1 MCADV
6 TPPVYCGRWA
16 LKLPLCVNS
25 RPNTN
30 IAMKHATPKPAST
43 VTTLWNVRV
52 GSSATT
58 AISSSTMIEAMKPG
72 VPVIVPVASVNQ
84 LFAPWKPPAPIPMI
98 RAEIWRFL
106 STSGTSKAMIRTLAI
121 TSVHDSSQPRNG
133 CRMRLE
139 NT

>member
-1 MCADV
+1 
-6 TPPVYCGRWA
+6 
-16 LKLPLCVNS
+16 
-25 RPNTN
+25 
-30 IAMKHATPKPAST
+30 MKHATPNPASV

-58 AISSSTMIEAMKPG
+58 AISSSTMIEAMNPG
-72 VPVIVPVASVNQ
+72 VPVIVPVASVNHV
-84 LFAPWKPPAPIPMI
+84 FAPWKPPAPIPMI

-106 STSGTSKAMIRTLAI
+106 RTSGTSKAMIRTLAI